1 MIFDNKCQIRSKML
15 LNLSFEQF
23 LTYTFRYSHGSTYLS
38 PELTC
43 RHQWSKLLKMSV
55 LCFNTIFWKESLQSF
70 MLIKCKLS
78 LLKTIK
84 IF

>member
-43 RHQWSKLLKMSV
+43 RHQWSKLLK
-55 LCFNTIFWKESLQSF
+55 IQSHRTKVERVGARYSCCWSARG
-70 MLIKCKLS
+70 L
-78 LLKTIK
+78 
-84 IF
+84 

>member
-43 RHQWSKLLKMSV
+43 RHQWSKLLKIKDVCALFQNNFFGKKVYRV
-55 LCFNTIFWKESLQSF
+55 LC
-70 MLIKCKLS
+70 
-78 LLKTIK
+78 
-84 IF
+84 